1 MGELKEL
8 FKELLV
14 MLERYGS
21 ESYNPQKRLLKEIL
35 YIIDENNID
44 SFSQIRSIY
53 KSLFSPKY
61 GLSEFNIWK
70 DDFTERKRLNDKLE
84 NIEQRLWEILEY

>member
-21 ESYNPQKRLLKEIL
+21 DSYNPQKRLLKEIL
-35 YIIDENNID
+35 YIIDENNIA
-44 SFSQIRSIY
+44 SQTGVKKVGFRKVCRVERTGILKIY
-53 KSLFSPKY
+53 RCID
-61 GLSEFNIWK
+61 E
-70 DDFTERKRLNDKLE
+70 
-84 NIEQRLWEILEY
+84 

>member
-21 ESYNPQKRLLKEIL
+21 DSYNPQKRLLKEIL

-70 DDFTERKRLNDKLE
+70 DDFTERIKVLT
-84 NIEQRLWEILEY
+84 I